1 MSVREGGPIMRK
13 WLTVSVCLLIAV
25 LYFGLRIKSKY
36 EFLHLPTAV
45 SVELP
50 GSRLID
56 STKVF
61 DLDSPLSWF
70 WPEAG
75 WVFAIPDPVQAD
87 RFFMF
92 RIEYGER
99 QPIVFMVDADCSTKR
114 MTWYD
119 TDEPDNVFPARDLYG
134 RPVVAPDGK
143 TYRRSSA
150 QAEPP
155 QKWMHEF
162 CETDWTA
169 ERKAKA
175 AE

>member
-61 DLDSPLSWF
+61 DFDSPLSWF

-75 WVFAIPDPVQAD
+75 WLSQIA
-87 RFFMF
+87 
-92 RIEYGER
+92 
-99 QPIVFMVDADCSTKR
+99 
-114 MTWYD
+114 
-119 TDEPDNVFPARDLYG
+119 
-134 RPVVAPDGK
+134 APK
-143 TYRRSSA
+143 
-150 QAEPP
+150 
-155 QKWMHEF
+155 K
-162 CETDWTA
+162 
-169 ERKAKA
+169 
-175 AE
+175 

>member
-1 MSVREGGPIMRK
+1 MYIGEIGAIMRK
-13 WLTVSVCLLIAV
+13 WLSVGVCLPMAV

-36 EFLHLPTAV
+36 EFLHLATAV

-61 DLDSPLSWF
+61 DFDSPLSWF

-75 WVFAIPDPVQAD
+75 WVFAIPDQVQAD

-99 QPIVFMVDADCSTKR
+99 QPIVFMVDADCGTKK

-134 RPVVAPDGK
+134 QPVAAPDGK